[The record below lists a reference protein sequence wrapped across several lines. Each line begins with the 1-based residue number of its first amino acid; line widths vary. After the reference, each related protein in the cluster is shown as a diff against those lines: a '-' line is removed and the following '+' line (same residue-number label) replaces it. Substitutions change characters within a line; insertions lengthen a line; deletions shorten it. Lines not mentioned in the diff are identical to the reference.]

1 MALVAKVAPS
11 RGEKTFLSI
20 IYVLLTLGLL
30 GILFPFFWMISS
42 ALKSSQEIFLLPP
55 TLFPKEP
62 LWENF
67 CVIWKQTKLARWFLN
82 SLIHLIGVM
91 GLQLFISSI
100 GAYALAKMR
109 LPKKEWLLLFF
120 IGTMMIP
127 DEMLLIPL
135 YNIMQAFPGF
145 GKGINL
151 LNTYWALILPFSAW
165 GYSIYLL
172 YGFFSQLPDELLDAA
187 KIDGASEFYT
197 YLNIVVPL
205 SKPALAVMALF
216 TFMGVWNMF
225 LYPLIIAPSE
235 DMWTVMVGMYMLQ
248 SGSSLQWNQIMASL
262 TLAAVPPLIV
272 FLFFQKYLTEGIVM
286 TGLKG

>member
-1 MALVAKVAPS
+1 MSLVPVVAPS
-11 RGEKTFLSI
+11 RGEKMCLTVIYTF
-20 IYVLLTLGLL
+20 LTLGLL
-30 GILFPFFWMISS
+30 AILFPFFWMISS
-42 ALKSSQEIFLLPP
+42 ALKGSQEIFMLPP
-55 TLFPKEP
+55 TIFPKAP
-62 LWENF
+62 LWHNF
-67 CVIWKQTKLARWFLN
+67 RIIWEQTKLGRWFLN
-82 SLIHLIGVM
+82 SLIHIVGVM

-100 GAYALAKMR
+100 GAYALAKLQ

-135 YNIMQAFPGF
+135 YNIMQAFPGL
-145 GKGINL
+145 GRGVNL

-197 YLNIVVPL
+197 FWNIVLPL

-225 LYPLIIAPSE
+225 LYPLIVAPSE
-235 DMWTVMVGMYMLQ
+235 NMWTVMVGMYMLQ
-248 SGSSLQWNQIMASL
+248 AGSSLQWNQIMASL
-262 TLAAVPPLIV
+262 TQAAIPPLVV